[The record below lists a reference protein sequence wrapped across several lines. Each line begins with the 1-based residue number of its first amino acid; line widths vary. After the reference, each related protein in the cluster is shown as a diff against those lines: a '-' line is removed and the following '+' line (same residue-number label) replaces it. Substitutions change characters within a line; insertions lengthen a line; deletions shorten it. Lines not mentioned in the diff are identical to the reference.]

1 MNVFQK
7 LWYRTYQKTIY
18 AVSPFLNWRQPQLLK
33 FDRGIADLPKFIKDK
48 GYDSVLLVT
57 DPMLMQLKMPQPI
70 IDNCGEVGLR
80 CAIFSDVCPNP
91 TIDIVEQALQMY
103 KDEKCQCIIA
113 LGGGSSMD
121 CAKAVG
127 ARVARPNKSIPQMK
141 GILKVGKKLPML
153 VAIPTTAG
161 TGSETTLAAV
171 ITNSQTHEK
180 YAINDHALIPEYALL
195 DPTLT
200 TGLPKKITSTTGM
213 DALTHAVEAYIGKGN
228 TKGTKDMAEKAVK
241 LIFDNLVTAY
251 NDGGNLQ
258 ARENMLVGAYYA
270 GAAFT
275 RAYVGYVHAMAHTMG
290 GFYHTPHGLA
300 NSVILPHVLDW
311 FGSSIYKK
319 LAKLADI
326 VGIDGDSDE
335 VKAKKFIQAIKDMNK
350 AMDIPEKIEGVV
362 EEKDLPTMVDRAYSE
377 AHPLY
382 PVPKFMSKK
391 DLEDMFRQVC
401 PPKSADDGEEAK

>member
-1 MNVFQK
+1 MKVFQK

-70 IDNCGEVGLR
+70 IDNCGEVGLH
-80 CAIFSDVCPNP
+80 CALFSEVCPNP

-103 KDEKCQCIIA
+103 KGEKCQCIIA